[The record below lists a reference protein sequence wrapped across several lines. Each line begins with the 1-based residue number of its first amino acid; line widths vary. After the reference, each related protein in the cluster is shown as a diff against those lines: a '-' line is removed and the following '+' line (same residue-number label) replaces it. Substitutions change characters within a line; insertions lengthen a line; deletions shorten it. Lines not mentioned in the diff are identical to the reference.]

1 MLSRMA
7 SIGLRQACEATG
19 VRRVYLPHLV
29 IALSSQSVR
38 LSCSRKTI
46 IFKESSVKSSAVS
59 CFRDDGWG
67 VERKQSTSGRCCDSC
82 LRARGKPNCRRLG
95 SGDSVRKKDCF
106 AFSGGNRFVRRL
118 LTASS
123 VIVVMPACMLT
134 LPNPSSRNE
143 WPAHCEGGIHY
154 VWPRNWG
161 AELVLVI
168 VFAIAAH
175 ILQKQTKAAKQ
186 YH

>member
-1 MLSRMA
+1 VRKDKVGFNLISDALPFGRLWYAEPGAISNAIDHAKFRSRSHVA
-7 SIGLRQACEATG
+7 VI
-19 VRRVYLPHLV
+19 RVYAPEGSRTV
-29 IALSSQSVR
+29 GVWEAGIAL
-38 LSCSRKTI
+38 
-46 IFKESSVKSSAVS
+46 
-59 CFRDDGWG
+59 G
-67 VERKQSTSGRCCDSC
+67 
-82 LRARGKPNCRRLG
+82 
-95 SGDSVRKKDCF
+95 KKDCF

-123 VIVVMPACMLT
+123 VIAVMPACMLT

-161 AELVLVI
+161 ADLVLVI

>member
-1 MLSRMA
+1 MA
-7 SIGLRQACEATG
+7 SIGLRQACEAIG

-46 IFKESSVKSSAVS
+46 IFKESSLKSSAVS
-59 CFRDDGWG
+59 CFRRRLGELSESSQLRAD
-67 VERKQSTSGRCCDSC
+67 VDSC

-95 SGDSVRKKDCF
+95 SGDSAWKKDCF
-106 AFSGGNRFVRRL
+106 AFSVGNRFVRRL

-123 VIVVMPACMLT
+123 VIAVMPACMLT